1 MRTVVAALVILITI
15 QPAFSQDRKG
25 FGFETGNSLKTE
37 CDGGDVKT
45 SDGPYLLGR
54 CIGYV
59 VGIADVMSADND
71 VNGYRACIPTDGVT
85 EAQLR
90 DVVTRFLNAHPET
103 RHLLAAGLVAQA
115 LHEAFA
121 CGE

>member
-15 QPAFSQDRKG
+15 QPAFSHRKG

-37 CDGGDVKT
+37 CDGSDVGT
-45 SDGPYLLGR
+45 SDESYLLGQ

-59 VGIADVMSADND
+59 AGIADVMSADND

-90 DVVTRFLNAHPET
+90 DVVMRFLNAHPET

-115 LHEAFA
+115 LQEAFA